1 MATCNS
7 RIPNYFSETPGWR
20 ALAGGV
26 LAMAAWS
33 SVALAADPVPATPT
47 TTTTGSGPVVIDARR
62 SLPIFP
68 ANSWKDGFFVEH
80 SPIGDFGLHIRGTGI
95 YGRDPL
101 GRDSADQLIQNR
113 FTLHAAALV
122 SIAGWVELGAAMPFV
137 LYQDG
142 GGLQLSKA
150 AIGDLR
156 LLGKINMHLPDAGP
170 QVAFSLGL
178 GFQTATSGSA
188 FGAGNISGYPRI
200 IIDMPKLLAKRLHI
214 AGNIGAIIAG
224 TTRPCT
230 ADELAIIERQN
241 QQMMMMPMMGTT
253 MPGTGMNMT
262 TNNTPVCEQ
271 RVLGLGNH
279 IMWGVGASGA
289 LSPDNGLYITTEL
302 IGSFSVGSELATNS
316 PLFWTVGL
324 RRAKANKTF
333 FTAAY
338 GYGLTDSSP
347 GHTVL
352 VALGLVWETE
362 PPAKKKEPPT
372 VKVDIN
378 VSGLGA
384 GAAVSVGGKDGAKSA
399 LPGKGDKGEG
409 GKGDKGEGGKGDKG
423 EGGKGDKGEGGDK
436 PPAPP
441 KPPKMEPYKVSTE
454 VDLPEGLVPDEAKK
468 GDSKGKK

>member
-1 MATCNS
+1 MGTRNS
-7 RIPNYFSETPGWR
+7 RITDTFLGARKGPSWLQSV
-20 ALAGGV
+20 ACGV
-26 LAMAAWS
+26 VGMAAWS
-33 SVALAADPVPATPT
+33 GVAAAQTTPPAT
-47 TTTTGSGPVVIDARR
+47 TGTGPVVIDARR

-101 GRDSADQLIQNR
+101 GRSEDVSALVQNR

-142 GGLQLSKA
+142 SGLQLSKA

-156 LLGKINMHLPDAGP
+156 LLGKINMHLPDKGP

-178 GFQTATSGSA
+178 GFQTATNGSA

-200 IIDMPKLLAKRLHI
+200 IIDMPKLLSKRLHI
-214 AGNIGAIIAG
+214 AGNLGAVIAG
-224 TTRPCT
+224 TSRPCT
-230 ADELAIIERQN
+230 ADELALIERQN
-241 QQMMMMPMMGTT
+241 QQMMMPMMGTMT
-253 MPGTGMNMT
+253 PGTGMNMMT
-262 TNNTPVCEQ
+262 TSAPACEQ

-347 GHTVL
+347 GHTVI
-352 VALGLVWETE
+352 ASLGLVWETE
-362 PPAKKKEPPT
+362 PPAKKKDPPT

-378 VSGLGA
+378 VSGLPSGA
-384 GAAVSVGGKDGAKSA
+384 NISVGGKDGAKTA
-399 LPGKGDKGEG
+399 QPAKK
-409 GKGDKGEGGKGDKG
+409 
-423 EGGKGDKGEGGDK
+423 EGGDK
-436 PPAPP
+436 PAGDKPAGDAPASDQPPPPP
-441 KPPKMEPYKVSTE
+441 KPPKTTPYNATTE

>member
-7 RIPNYFSETPGWR
+7 RIPNYFSGAQWSRT
-20 ALAGGV
+20 LACGV
-26 LAMAAWS
+26 VAMAAWS
-33 SVALAADPVPATPT
+33 GVAAAQTTMMPT
-47 TTTTGSGPVVIDARR
+47 TTQPTGSGPVVIDARR

-122 SIAGWVELGAAMPFV
+122 SIAGWVELGAAMPFI

-230 ADELAIIERQN
+230 ADELALIERQN

-253 MPGTGMNMT
+253 MPSTGMNMM
-262 TNNTPVCEQ
+262 NSNTPVCEQ

-279 IMWGVGASGA
+279 IMWGVGASGN

-352 VALGLVWETE
+352 VSLGLVWETE

-378 VSGLGA
+378 VSGLA
-384 GAAVSVGGKDGAKSA
+384 PGAAVSVGGKDGAKSA
-399 LPGKGDKGEG
+399 LPAKPEKPADG
-409 GKGDKGEGGKGDKG
+409 GKGDPAKGA
-423 EGGKGDKGEGGDK
+423 GGDK

>member
-7 RIPNYFSETPGWR
+7 WITNCFSGLPWLR
-20 ALAGGV
+20 SVACGV
-26 LAMAAWS
+26 VGMAAWS
-33 SVALAADPVPATPT
+33 GVAVAADTPMTPT
-47 TTTTGSGPVVIDARR
+47 PPATTGSGPVVIDARR

-68 ANSWKDGFFVEH
+68 ANGWKDGFFVEH

-101 GRDSADQLIQNR
+101 GRTDDLNALIQNR

-142 GGLQLSKA
+142 SGLQLSKA

-156 LLGKINMHLPDAGP
+156 LLGKINMHLPDKGP

-200 IIDMPKLLAKRLHI
+200 IIDMPKLLSKRLHI

-230 ADELAIIERQN
+230 ADEIALIERQN
-241 QQMMMMPMMGTT
+241 QQMMMMPTMGTT

-262 TNNTPVCEQ
+262 TATNTPVCEQ

-302 IGSFSVGSELATNS
+302 VGSFSVGSELATNT

-333 FTAAY
+333 FSAAY

-362 PPAKKKEPPT
+362 PPAKKKEAPT
-372 VKVDIN
+372 VKVEIN
-378 VSGLGA
+378 VAGLPGGA
-384 GAAVSVGGKDGAKSA
+384 NVSVGGKDGAKSA
-399 LPGKGDKGEG
+399 KPVKKE
-409 GKGDKGEGGKGDKG
+409 
-423 EGGKGDKGEGGDK
+423 GDK
-436 PPAPP
+436 PEGDKPAGDKPAGDKPAGEAAPPPP
-441 KPPKMEPYKVSTE
+441 KPPKPATYSATTE
-454 VDLPEGLVPDEAKK
+454 VDLPEGLVPEEAKK

>member
-7 RIPNYFSETPGWR
+7 RIPNYFSGAQWSR
-20 ALAGGV
+20 ALTCGV
-26 LAMAAWS
+26 VAMAAWS
-33 SVALAADPVPATPT
+33 GVAVAADPMPATPAAQP
-47 TTTTGSGPVVIDARR
+47 TGSGPVVIDARR

-101 GRDSADQLIQNR
+101 GRDAADQLIQNR

-200 IIDMPKLLAKRLHI
+200 IIDMPKLLSKRLHI

-230 ADELAIIERQN
+230 ADELALIERQN

-262 TNNTPVCEQ
+262 TSNTPVCEQ

-378 VSGLGA
+378 VSGLA
-384 GAAVSVGGKDGAKSA
+384 PGAAVSVGGKDGAKSA
-399 LPGKGDKGEG
+399 TPGKPDKGEAGKGDPA
-409 GKGDKGEGGKGDKG
+409 KGDAA
-423 EGGKGDKGEGGDK
+423 KGEGGDK